1 MPPLILMAEFRFI
14 PAAAKNSGR
23 LMIVLHG
30 LGDSIE
36 GYRWLP
42 PALDLAGLNYLLVN
56 APDAYC
62 GGYSW
67 YDFSRDPA
75 PGIER
80 SRALLFELLDQQ
92 QLRGFSA
99 RETFLFG
106 FSQGCLMTIDVG
118 LRYPQR
124 FAGLIG
130 VSGYVHELER
140 LVGELSPVAREQRLL
155 ITHGLQD
162 PLIPIQ
168 PVRAQIAVLKS
179 AGVRIEWHE
188 FVKAHTM
195 IEEELVLIRDF
206 VRPRYSST
214 D

>member
-1 MPPLILMAEFRFI
+1 
-14 PAAAKNSGR
+14 
-23 LMIVLHG
+23 
-30 LGDSIE
+30 
-36 GYRWLP
+36 
-42 PALDLAGLNYLLVN
+42 
-56 APDAYC
+56 
-62 GGYSW
+62 
-67 YDFSRDPA
+67 
-75 PGIER
+75 
-80 SRALLFELLDQQ
+80 
-92 QLRGFSA
+92 
-99 RETFLFG
+99 
-106 FSQGCLMTIDVG
+106 MTIDVG